1 MICKKGII
9 LAGGTGSRLYPLT
22 IAVNKQLMP
31 IYDKPAIYYP
41 LSVLMLS
48 GIDQILIIS
57 SPNDIKAMQALL
69 KDGKHFGLNITY
81 KVQDQPR
88 GLPEAFTLG
97 EAFIG
102 DGPIAMIVGDNFFYG
117 HGLSSTLLRI
127 ASDVTKANIFLYS
140 VKDPSAYGVAKLS
153 PDGKRIDGIVEKP
166 KDYISPWAVTGLYFF
181 PAGVSERAKSL
192 KPSARGELEIT
203 DLIRTYIEETRVDI
217 NLFNRGYVWFDV
229 GTPDALLQA
238 SNFVEVIQNRQDI
251 LISSP
256 EEISW
261 RMGIISTDEYKA
273 LIEAMPKSTYRNSLQ
288 QTLEE

>member
-127 ASDVTKANIFLYS
+127 ASDVAKANIFLYS

-153 PDGKRIDGIVEKP
+153 PDGTRIDGIVEKP

-229 GTPDALLQA
+229 GTPDSLLQA

>member
-1 MICKKGII
+1 MKCKKGII

-41 LSVLMLS
+41 LSVLMLA

-57 SPNDIKAMQALL
+57 TPNDIRAMHSLL
-69 KDGKHFGLNITY
+69 RDGRHFGLNITY

-88 GLPEAFTLG
+88 GLPEAFTIG
-97 EAFIG
+97 EEFIEG
-102 DGPIAMIVGDNFFYG
+102 GPVALIVGDNFFYG

-127 ASDVTKANIFLYS
+127 ASNVSRANIFLYS

-153 PDGKRIDGIVEKP
+153 SDGKSMVDVVEKP
-166 KDYISPWAVTGLYFF
+166 KEYISPWAVTGLYFF
-181 PAGVSERAKSL
+181 PAGVSERARSL

-203 DLIRTYIEETRVDI
+203 DLIRGYIQEERVDI
-217 NLFNRGYVWFDV
+217 NFFNRGYVWFDV

-261 RMGIISTDEYKA
+261 RMEIITTEEYRA
-273 LIEAMPKSTYRNSLQ
+273 LIEVMPKSTYRNSLQ

>member
-48 GIDQILIIS
+48 GINQILIIS

-203 DLIRTYIEETRVDI
+203 DLIRTYIEESRVDI

>member
-273 LIEAMPKSTYRNSLQ
+273 LIEAMPKSTYRNS
-288 QTLEE
+288 

>member
-81 KVQDQPR
+81 KVQEQPR
-88 GLPEAFTLG
+88 GLPEAFTIG
-97 EAFIG
+97 EEFIG

-127 ASDVTKANIFLYS
+127 ASDVTRANIFLYS

-153 PDGKRIDGIVEKP
+153 SDGKRIDGIVEKP

-192 KPSARGELEIT
+192 KPSGRGELEIT
-203 DLIRTYIEETRVDI
+203 DLIRTYIDENRVDI